1 MGFALNVRMAFK
13 AVSNTPWLLHCEVW
27 KVNED
32 EMPDDAGLSGYSD
45 GHEYDNVRGPSKSAR
60 KRESHSLQDLG
71 EVLVRL
77 SDEVLDALDLT
88 EGLREALAVAKGIS
102 AHGGYR
108 RQMKYIGKLLRSID
122 SAPIHGKLAELR
134 GEGVRATRLHHESER
149 WRDDMQAGGVA
160 EVDRFLGIY
169 PEAERQKLR
178 SLVLGA
184 QGEHALGKAPRSS
197 RLLFKYIREI
207 LTDHS
212 SGGDCD

>member
-1 MGFALNVRMAFK
+1 MNKHGIPVD
-13 AVSNTPWLLHCEVW
+13 VG
-27 KVNED
+27 
-32 EMPDDAGLSGYSD
+32 DDGIGDDFDY
-45 GHEYDNVRGPSKSAR
+45 YNVRGPSKSAR

-77 SDEVLDALDLT
+77 SDEVLDALDLP
-88 EGLREALAVAKGIS
+88 EGLREALTVAKGIS

-108 RQMKYIGKLLRSID
+108 RQMKYIGKLLRTID
-122 SAPIHGKLAELR
+122 SVPIHEKLAELR

-149 WRDDMQAGGVA
+149 WRDDMLAVGVI

-178 SLVLGA
+178 SLVVGA
-184 QGEHALGKAPRSS
+184 QGEQASSKPPRSS

-207 LTDHS
+207 LANHS
-212 SGGDCD
+212 LDEAKVDDFA